1 MAGQAIQPLRQDAG
15 NLGVT
20 ANASGIKASPTPGE
34 AILGEFGNV
43 ADVIGSKLNLA
54 GILGGFGIG
63 AGTFAGLMLL
73 PNIPRIIL
81 SLIIAAGSMAWLIFG
96 IIRNGK
102 KQ

>member
-1 MAGQAIQPLRQDAG
+1 MAGQAIQPLRQEAS

-63 AGTFAGLMLL
+63 AGTFTGLMLL

-81 SLIIAAGSMAWLIFG
+81 SLIIAAGSIVWLIAGF
-96 IIRNGK
+96 IKGK
-102 KQ
+102 KR